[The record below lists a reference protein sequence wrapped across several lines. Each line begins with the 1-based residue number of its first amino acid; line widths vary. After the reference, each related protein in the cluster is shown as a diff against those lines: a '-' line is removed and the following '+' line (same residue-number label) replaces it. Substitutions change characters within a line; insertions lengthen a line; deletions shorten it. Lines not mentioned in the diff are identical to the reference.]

1 MDMATTTHKEP
12 AMNTTTI
19 TIKGRDYTINLD
31 QCAESDI
38 FRAYEITGKRG
49 ASGALLVYKPETF
62 GICAR
67 VMWISELERLS
78 DYVMTT
84 AIMDQTDLIPSEE
97 VAA

>member
-31 QCAESDI
+31 QCAENDI

-78 DYVMTT
+78 DYAMK
-84 AIMDQTDLIPSEE
+84 TDLIPSEE